1 MMNED
6 QFSPVTPLDA
16 MISQDSL
23 QLLKAAA
30 PYMPGR
36 AGKLLSV
43 YAKMM
48 ELSNTI
54 ALFEHPQ
61 PELSMMSSHTRS
73 TQPADILGD
82 IRQYTG
88 GAVRETLDQLL
99 FLLNTLQLIQM
110 YQENPE
116 PQEVE

>member
-1 MMNED
+1 MNEE

-16 MISQDSL
+16 MTSQDSL
-23 QLLKAAA
+23 QLLKAAV
-30 PYMPGR
+30 PYMPGQAKR
-36 AGKLLSV
+36 MLSI

-54 ALFEHPQ
+54 ALFDRPQ
-61 PELSMMSSHTRS
+61 PELSMMSSSSRS
-73 TQPADILGD
+73 TQPADILGE

-88 GAVRETLDQLL
+88 GAARDAVDQLL
-99 FLLNTLQLIQM
+99 FVLNTIQLVQM

>member
-1 MMNED
+1 MNEE

-16 MISQDSL
+16 VISQDSL
-23 QLLKAAA
+23 QLLKAAV

-36 AGKLLSV
+36 AGRMLSV

-54 ALFEHPQ
+54 ALFDHPQ
-61 PELSMMSSHTRS
+61 PELSIMSSQARN

-88 GAVRETLDQLL
+88 GAARDAVDQLL
-99 FLLNTLQLIQM
+99 FVLNTIQLVQM

-116 PQEVE
+116 PQGVE